1 MAPERK
7 APVAA
12 SQIHQGF
19 EKGLEWRERNCD
31 IVQTAPEMKKSRIG
45 SRRMYRLRV
54 ITPMSKRRIRP
65 ARVEAVRLLV
75 NCHTVR
81 KEKGT
86 MAQPSRV
93 QLRRSSIN
101 LHQNEKI

>member
-1 MAPERK
+1 M
-7 APVAA
+7 
-12 SQIHQGF
+12 
-19 EKGLEWRERNCD
+19 
-31 IVQTAPEMKKSRIG
+31 
-45 SRRMYRLRV
+45 RV

-75 NCHTVR
+75 NCQTVR

-93 QLRRSSIN
+93 QLRRSSVN
-101 LHQNEKI
+101 LHKNEKI

>member
-1 MAPERK
+1 M
-7 APVAA
+7 
-12 SQIHQGF
+12 
-19 EKGLEWRERNCD
+19 
-31 IVQTAPEMKKSRIG
+31 
-45 SRRMYRLRV
+45 RV

-93 QLRRSSIN
+93 QLRRLFVN